1 MRAKK
6 GFRDEETIPLKK
18 ETAILDLVVKADTA
32 GTMEAVVSGL
42 DALQTGDVTVEV
54 IRAGTGDISKSDLLM
69 AETGNSL
76 VVGFN
81 VGLVPR
87 IAEEASERGIEIRLY
102 DVIYKII
109 DDVKEI
115 TQTMIPPKEE
125 EMITG
130 RARVIALFPGGRK
143 GIILGCEVLE
153 GTLAIGKKFRLI
165 SEPGT
170 VYEGTIDSL
179 HIETKAV
186 KEATPGQQVG
196 LKIAFKRAKKGD
208 LVECFEISRP
218 SRHLWRAEGRVLDL
232 RSGRS

>member
-6 GFRDEETIPLKK
+6 GPRDEETIPLKK
-18 ETAILDLVVKADTA
+18 ETAILALVVKADTA

-42 DALQTGDVTVEV
+42 EALQTGDVSVEV
-54 IRAGTGDISKSDLLM
+54 IQTGTGDISKSDLLM
-69 AETGNSL
+69 AETGNRL

-81 VGLVPR
+81 VGLLPR

-115 TQTMIPPKEE
+115 TQTMIPSEEE

-143 GIILGCEVLE
+143 GIILGCDVQE

-196 LKIAFKRAKKGD
+196 LKIAFRRAKKGD

-218 SRHLWRAEGRVLDL
+218 SRHLWRPQGRVLDL
-232 RSGRS
+232 RAGRS